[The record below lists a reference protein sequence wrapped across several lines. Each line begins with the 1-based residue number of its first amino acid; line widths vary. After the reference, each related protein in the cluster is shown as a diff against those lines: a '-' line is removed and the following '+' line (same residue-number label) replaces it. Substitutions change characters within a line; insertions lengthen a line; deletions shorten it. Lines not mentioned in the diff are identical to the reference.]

1 MVATAFILI
10 TVAHGMARKVYEQL
24 TKIPGIVQVNAIAGP
39 YDIIAIV
46 QGSDF
51 NAIGKLIIDKIQP
64 IEGIERTLTCNVIEF
79 EQ

>member
-24 TKIPGIVQVNAIAGP
+24 SKINGVVQVHAIAGP
-39 YDIIAIV
+39 YDIIATI

-51 NAIGKLIIDKIQP
+51 NAIGNLIINKIQP
-64 IEGIERTLTCNVIEF
+64 IDGIERTITCNVIEF

>member
-1 MVATAFILI
+1 MVATAFILV
-10 TVAHGMARKVYEQL
+10 TVAHGTARKVYDKL
-24 TKIPGIVQVNAIAGP
+24 AKIPGVVQVNAISGP
-39 YDIIAIV
+39 YDIITIV

-51 NAIGKLIIDKIQP
+51 NSIGNLVINKIQP

>member
-10 TVAHGMARKVYEQL
+10 TVAHGMAKKVYEQL
-24 TKIPGIVQVNAIAGP
+24 YKIPGVVQVNAIAGP

>member
-1 MVATAFILI
+1 MVATAYILI
-10 TVAHGMARKVYEQL
+10 TVAHGTAKKAYEQL
-24 TKIPGIVQVNAIAGP
+24 SKIQGVAHVHAISGP
-39 YDIIAIV
+39 YDIIAMI

-51 NAIGKLIIDKIQP
+51 NTLGNLIVNKIQP